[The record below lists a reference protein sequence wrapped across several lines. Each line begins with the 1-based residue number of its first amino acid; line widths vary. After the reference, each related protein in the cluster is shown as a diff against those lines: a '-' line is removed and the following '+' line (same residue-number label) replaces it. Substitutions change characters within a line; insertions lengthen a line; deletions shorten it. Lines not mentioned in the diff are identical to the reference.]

1 MIKLPEMRVHD
12 LRAEYIGCFKTRRS
26 QGNTMADPTQRWH
39 DPHYRIFEEDHSRY
53 AEGPFYALR
62 GRVISAILRAGLAP
76 RLGGPEGNASTRMEN
91 YERSSSNWS
100 ASHMGIWRGQWAVLN
115 LSNSSSLCIDWEVRA
130 GRNNLGP
137 LFCAPIH
144 YWVYYVA
151 WTPLQVEG

>member
-1 MIKLPEMRVHD
+1 MLQLWGMIKQPEMRVHD

-76 RLGGPEGNASTRMEN
+76 RLGGPEGNASSRRV
-91 YERSSSNWS
+91 YIYISLYS
-100 ASHMGIWRGQWAVLN
+100 AYKPQTQTLN
-115 LSNSSSLCIDWEVRA
+115 
-130 GRNNLGP
+130 P
-137 LFCAPIH
+137 H
-144 YWVYYVA
+144 KK
-151 WTPLQVEG
+151 T